1 MKSCCLTIMFV
12 RLLTWGFMPLT
23 GMWITLPIFAKTPGE
38 PPLPTLERETQPVNR
53 ATAYYHFSLGR
64 LMEES
69 GNFLKAEAEYR
80 KALEHDSRS
89 SYLRTELANAYL
101 RYNRVTE
108 AIQEFKKAIQFDSNN
123 LRAHKLLGAIY
134 LSILERE
141 QSGHKIPSEDTLAKA
156 IREYKS
162 IGRLD
167 PKDSNSLLVLARL
180 YRYAGKPDHAIE
192 TLKRSMEVT
201 ASSEETMSM
210 LGQLYRDQ
218 NQMQEAIDLF
228 QRALQL
234 NPSSP
239 VLLLQMGLAYEQ
251 VSNFKKAVETYR
263 KGMDSDSSNAEFL
276 RKNLAHAL
284 MYEGQIDLAE
294 EEYLKILEADPNDG
308 EAHLGLGKICLKRQW
323 YDKALEHLSKGDASI
338 DNNLEVAYELA
349 KLYQDL
355 GQFEE
360 AEQRFVRLLKLFEKP
375 NDSYSASGLKN
386 RSIFLTHL
394 GLISQQLANYEKAA
408 TYFQEL
414 QRLGKKY
421 RSHVDKKLQ
430 KLGKENQDRAR
441 VFMITLYR
449 GSNRIPQALSACKAA
464 KQSNPSLIV
473 RALCA
478 DVVAEIGDPEQGLQE
493 LQTLLQGSKK
503 DIEVYHYILQ
513 IYQREK
519 RYKAAET
526 KLYEA
531 EEYFDNEESFYFMLG
546 ALQERQKEFG
556 KAAATFRKVIDLD
569 PKHASALNYLGYMW
583 TEQGV
588 RLSEALDLIKK
599 AVALEPNNGAYLDS
613 LGWIYFKLDRI
624 EEAEL
629 YLVRAL
635 DRVRR
640 DPTIH
645 EHLGDLY
652 YKKGDYQEARL
663 AWQRSISCGQDEE
676 ETLKVKKKVTDLETK
691 LALSSK
697 EK

>member
-1 MKSCCLTIMFV
+1 M
-12 RLLTWGFMPLT
+12 LLM
-23 GMWITLPIFAKTPGE
+23 GMWVTLPMFAKPPGDS
-38 PPLPTLERETQPVNR
+38 PLLTLERETQPVNR
-53 ATAYYHFSLGR
+53 ATAYYHFSIAR

-80 KALEHDSRS
+80 KALEHDPRS
-89 SYLRTELANAYL
+89 SYLLTELANAYL
-101 RYNRVTE
+101 RHNRVTE
-108 AIQEFKKAIQFDSNN
+108 AIQEFKKAIQFNPNN

-141 QSGHKIPSEDTLAKA
+141 QSGHKIPSGDTLTKA

-162 IGRLD
+162 IVQLD
-167 PKDSNSLLVLARL
+167 PKDSNSLLVLGRL
-180 YRYAGKPDHAIE
+180 YRYGGKFDQAIE
-192 TLKRSMEVT
+192 TLKSSMEITVP
-201 ASSEETMSM
+201 SEQTMSM

-228 QRALQL
+228 QRALQF

-239 VLLLQMGLAYEQ
+239 VLLLQLGLAYEQ
-251 VSNFKKAVETYR
+251 VGNFEKAIETYR
-263 KGMDSDSSNAEFL
+263 NGIDSDSTNAEFL
-276 RKNLAHAL
+276 RKNLAHVL

-294 EEYLKILEADPNDG
+294 EEYLKILETDPNDG
-308 EAHLGLGKICLKRQW
+308 EAHLGLGKICLKRQQ
-323 YDKALEHLSKGDASI
+323 YEKALEHLSKGEASL

-360 AEQRFVRLLKLFEKP
+360 AEQSFVRLLKLYEKP
-375 NDSYSASGLKN
+375 SDSYSAGELKN

-394 GLISQQLANYEKAA
+394 GLISQQLAKYEKAA
-408 TYFQEL
+408 GYFQEL

-421 RSHVDKKLQ
+421 QSHADKNLQ
-430 KLGKENQDRAR
+430 KLGKENQNRAT

-449 GSNRIPQALSACKAA
+449 GSRRIPQALSACKEA
-464 KQSNPSLIV
+464 KQADPSLIV

-478 DVVAEIGDPEQGLQE
+478 DVLAEIGDPEQGLQE
-493 LQTLLQGSKK
+493 LEALLQGSKK

-519 RYKAAET
+519 RYKDAET

-546 ALQERQKEFG
+546 ALQERQKEFD
-556 KAAATFRKVIDLD
+556 KAADTFRKVIDLD

-583 TEQGV
+583 AEQGV
-588 RLSEALDLIKK
+588 RLNEALDLIKK

-613 LGWIYFKLDRI
+613 LGWVYFKLDRI
-624 EEAEL
+624 KEAEL

-663 AWQRSISCGQDEE
+663 AWQRSISYGQDED
-676 ETLKVKKKVTDLETK
+676 ETIKVKKKVTDLETK
-691 LALSSK
+691 LVLSSK